1 MKINLKRKIIKVPL
15 KLFYNKNAKRKV
27 IMIFF
32 GCYLNSINFELSM
45 ASLKRLTSNYSD
57 VKDDAG

>member
-1 MKINLKRKIIKVPL
+1 LKRKIIKIPL
-15 KLFYNKNAKRKV
+15 KLFYYKNAKPKV

-45 ASLKRLTSNYSD
+45 ALLKKYPLTILM
-57 VKDDAG
+57 